1 MAIPGY
7 KILKKIGDG
16 GMSSVYLAI
25 QLSVGREVALK
36 VLSPELRNEKNFI
49 EKFFR
54 EANIVGTLSHPNI
67 VSIYDVGTHDGHY
80 YIAMDY
86 LPGDACSD
94 RIKAAAIDL
103 RLALRIM
110 RDIASALEYAHERG
124 FVHCDV
130 KPDNILFR
138 HDGSAVLTD
147 FGIAIATSIASRGA
161 MVGVAGTPHYMSPE
175 QTQGSGIDG
184 RADLYSLGVVFYEM
198 LVHEVPFKGKDAVAV
213 AMKHMTAP
221 IPQLPEHL
229 REFQPVINRLLAKKP
244 AARFQSGRELI
255 AAIDAIAEVQET
267 PRSRARSSGGS
278 DLLQS
283 TFAAPASALSA
294 LGSIATSKLE
304 VLRRLQFSPRYGL
317 VLQGAG
323 AHLLELRGVEADA
336 DRESDTTSF
345 NTTAFQRNLGEALQQ
360 NMARR
365 LVGPLWIVLLF
376 LALLI
381 AIAATQFGELFG
393 SAFWRRLNGPE
404 IISTVE
410 TAPAVSQPSV
420 PPTPTVPAPPQAAA
434 SITTSNNVT
443 TETPV
448 DGTVATAPINSGAG
462 ASAIASQSAEGDAA
476 DKSAEPLV
484 ASDSAAISADAAA
497 TDSVPPQ
504 DGATAA
510 AIDPTAVAAPIEP
523 PKTYKFTLN
532 VSPADAQIRVT
543 NIKPKY
549 TPAMELP
556 AGKYH
561 VIVSKPGYVPQ
572 DTWVVVRKKDLVA
585 DIALQQIIVKPRYT
599 AGQDIQDSLGEAGL
613 GPAMIVLPRGS
624 FTMGDND
631 LDNAAPTRTI
641 RIDNLIAV
649 ARHETTNDE
658 YAAYA
663 KAAGKSMAATGGK
676 DGGSHPV
683 VMVNWQQANDYARWL
698 SETTGQRYRLPT
710 EAEWEYAARAGSA
723 GDYPWGSK
731 SAKKKANCS
740 LGCDSE
746 YIRFLSSSSAPVE
759 HYSPNAWGIYDTTGN
774 VAEWVQDC
782 YHPSYV
788 GAPPVAS
795 AWVAGSC
802 DKRALRGGSFKSKST
817 EITNASRAGESAAT
831 QKKFIGFRVVR
842 EIVE

>member
-16 GMSSVYLAI
+16 GMSSVYLSI

-94 RIKAAAIDL
+94 RIKAGEIDL
-103 RLALRIM
+103 HTGLRII
-110 RDIASALEYAHERG
+110 RDIAAALDYAHERG

-147 FGIAIATSIASRGA
+147 FGIAIAANVASRGSIA
-161 MVGVAGTPHYMSPE
+161 GVAGTPHYMSPE

-244 AARFQSGRELI
+244 ASRFQSGRELI
-255 AAIDAIAEVQET
+255 AAIDVIAEVQES
-267 PRSRARSSGGS
+267 PRGRGRSSGGS

-294 LGSIATSKLE
+294 LGRFANGKLE
-304 VLRRLQFSPRYGL
+304 ILRRLQFSPRYGL

-323 AHLLELRGVEADA
+323 SHLLDVPDA
-336 DRESDTTSF
+336 DSSNDSNGDTTSF
-345 NTTAFQRNLGEALQQ
+345 NTTSFRRNLGEALQQ
-360 NMARR
+360 NMAQRI
-365 LVGPLWIVLLF
+365 VAPIWIALLLLVLL
-376 LALLI
+376 LAILT
-381 AIAATQFGELFG
+381 TQFGGIFG
-393 SAFWRRLNGPE
+393 SAFWRQLSGPE
-404 IISTVE
+404 IVSVVE
-410 TAPAVSQPSV
+410 TPPTSPQPPAKMAVPATASTTPAPASSSTSTAITATDENNAATKTTVNEMSAPAVSAEGG
-420 PPTPTVPAPPQAAA
+420 TVVDPAAVVETNGATGAA
-434 SITTSNNVT
+434 S
-443 TETPV
+443 
-448 DGTVATAPINSGAG
+448 DG
-462 ASAIASQSAEGDAA
+462 SALPQDAA
-476 DKSAEPLV
+476 L
-484 ASDSAAISADAAA
+484 
-497 TDSVPPQ
+497 
-504 DGATAA
+504 TAVG
-510 AIDPTAVAAPIEP
+510 DVAAPAPVEP
-523 PKTYKFTLN
+523 PKTYKFSLN
-532 VSPADAQIRVT
+532 VNPADADIRVV

-549 TPAMELP
+549 SPAMELP

-561 VIVSKPGYVPQ
+561 VMISKPGYISQ
-572 DTWVVVRKKDLVA
+572 DMWLVIRKKDLIT
-585 DIALQQIIVKPRYT
+585 DIKLQQIIVKPRYT
-599 AGQDIQDSLGEAGL
+599 AGQVIQDSLGAAGL
-613 GPAMIVLPRGS
+613 GPAMIILPRGS
-624 FTMGDND
+624 FTMGNSDIS
-631 LDNAAPTRTI
+631 NAAPTRLI
-641 RIDNLIAV
+641 RIDKLIAF
-649 ARHETTNDE
+649 ARNETTYDD
-658 YAAYA
+658 YAIYA
-663 KAAGKSMAATGGK
+663 KSYGKPMPEAPAKHSGRN
-676 DGGSHPV
+676 PV
-683 VMVNWQQANDYARWL
+683 AMVNWQQASDYARWL
-698 SETTGQRYRLPT
+698 TETSGQRYRLPT
-710 EAEWEYAARAGSA
+710 EAEWEYAARAGST
-723 GDYPWGSK
+723 GEYWWNS
-731 SAKKKANCS
+731 SNAKKKANCS

-746 YIRFLSSSSAPVE
+746 FIRFLSASSAPVA
-759 HYSPNAWGIYDTTGN
+759 HYSPNAWGIYDTAGN
-774 VAEWVQDC
+774 IAEWVQDC
-782 YHPSYV
+782 YHPSFV
-788 GAPPVAS
+788 GAPPVAN

-802 DKRALRGGSFKSKST
+802 DKRTLRGGSFKSKAV
-817 EITNASRAGESAAT
+817 EITSASREGSEAAT

>member
-94 RIKAAAIDL
+94 RIKASEIDL
-103 RLALRIM
+103 HTGLRII
-110 RDIASALEYAHERG
+110 RDIASALDYAHERG

-147 FGIAIATSIASRGA
+147 FGIAIAANVASRGSIA
-161 MVGVAGTPHYMSPE
+161 GVAGTPHYMSPE

-229 REFQPVINRLLAKKP
+229 KEFQPIINRLLAKKP
-244 AARFQSGRELI
+244 ASRYQSGRELI
-255 AAIDAIAEVQET
+255 AAIDVIAEVQES
-267 PRSRARSSGGS
+267 PRGRSRSASGGG

-294 LGSIATSKLE
+294 VGRFANSKLD

-323 AHLLELRGVEADA
+323 SHLLDTHGADMGA
-336 DRESDTTSF
+336 DSEGDTTSF
-345 NTTAFQRNLGEALQQ
+345 NTTSFRRNLGEALQQ
-360 NMARR
+360 NLARR
-365 LVGPLWIVLLF
+365 LVAPIWIALLL
-376 LALLI
+376 LALLVSI
-381 AIAATQFGELFG
+381 LATQFGQLFG
-393 SAFWRRLNGPE
+393 SAFWRQLSGPE
-404 IISTVE
+404 IVSVVE
-410 TAPAVSQPSV
+410 PAPQIATPKPPAAAAPATAPPVA
-420 PPTPTVPAPPQAAA
+420 APPVAATATENSAAEMPAADMNTAAA
-434 SITTSNNVT
+434 L
-443 TETPV
+443 PV
-448 DGTVATAPINSGAG
+448 DGAADAGSTIPTDPAQAPLDANTAPMM
-462 ASAIASQSAEGDAA
+462 AA
-476 DKSAEPLV
+476 DGS
-484 ASDSAAISADAAA
+484 
-497 TDSVPPQ
+497 TMPQ
-504 DGATAA
+504 DGAPVVAGDLPAEAA
-510 AIDPTAVAAPIEP
+510 VPVEP
-523 PKTYKFTLN
+523 PKTYKFSLN
-532 VSPADAQIRVT
+532 VNPADAGIRIV

-549 TPAMELP
+549 SPEMQLP

-561 VIVSKPGYVPQ
+561 VMISKPGYIPQ
-572 DTWVVVRKKDLVA
+572 DRWLVVRNKDLVT
-585 DIALQQIIVKPRYT
+585 DITLEKIIVRPRYT
-599 AGQDIQDSLGEAGL
+599 AGQVIQDSLGDAGI

-624 FTMGDND
+624 FTMGND
-631 LDNAAPTRTI
+631 EITNAAPARTI
-641 RIDNLIAV
+641 RIEKLIAF
-649 ARHETTNDE
+649 ARHEVTYDD
-658 YAAYA
+658 YALYA
-663 KAAGKSMAATGGK
+663 TATGKPMPEPAGKHTG
-676 DGGSHPV
+676 DHPV
-683 VMVNWQQANDYARWL
+683 AMVTWQQASDYARWL
-698 SETTGQRYRLPT
+698 TENTGQRYRLPT
-710 EAEWEYAARAGSA
+710 EAEWEYAARAGTT
-723 GDYPWGSK
+723 GNYWWKGK
-731 SAKKKANCS
+731 EAKKKANCS

-746 YIRFLSSSSAPVE
+746 YIRFLSSSSAPVG
-759 HYSPNAWGIYDTTGN
+759 HYAPNAWGIYDTAGN

-788 GAPPVAS
+788 GAPPVAT
-795 AWVAGSC
+795 AWIAGSC
-802 DKRALRGGSFKSKST
+802 NKRPVRGGSFKNKAA
-817 EITNASRAGESAAT
+817 EITNASREGVDAST

>member
-94 RIKAAAIDL
+94 RIRASEIDL
-103 RLALRIM
+103 HNGLRII
-110 RDIASALEYAHERG
+110 RDIASALDYAHERG

-147 FGIAIATSIASRGA
+147 FGIAIAANVASRGSIA
-161 MVGVAGTPHYMSPE
+161 GVAGTPHYMSPE

-221 IPQLPEHL
+221 IPQLPDHL
-229 REFQPVINRLLAKKP
+229 KEFQPVINRLLAKKP
-244 AARFQSGRELI
+244 ASRYQSGRELI
-255 AAIDAIAEVQET
+255 AAIDAIAEVQES
-267 PRSRARSSGGS
+267 PRGRGRTSSGGS

-294 LGSIATSKLE
+294 VGRFAHGKLDL
-304 VLRRLQFSPRYGL
+304 LRRLQFSPRYGL

-323 AHLLELRGVEADA
+323 SNLLAVPGADTN
-336 DRESDTTSF
+336 DDSEGDTTSF
-345 NTTAFQRNLGEALQQ
+345 NTTSFRRNLGEALQQ
-360 NMARR
+360 NLARR
-365 LVGPLWIVLLF
+365 LVAPIWIALL
-376 LALLI
+376 LLVLLI
-381 AIAATQFGELFG
+381 AILATQFGQIFG
-393 SAFWRRLNGPE
+393 SAFWRQLNGPE
-404 IISTVE
+404 IVSLVEPDLRVGATPSASSTSPTT
-410 TAPAVSQPSV
+410 TAAPVTAQVAERS
-420 PPTPTVPAPPQAAA
+420 TPTDMPAAGPLPADPNTAAPDGAETVPMQSELATQSPLDPNAAITVAADGSAMPQDPAALAAA
-434 SITTSNNVT
+434 NAIAA
-443 TETPV
+443 TPV
-448 DGTVATAPINSGAG
+448 
-462 ASAIASQSAEGDAA
+462 
-476 DKSAEPLV
+476 
-484 ASDSAAISADAAA
+484 
-497 TDSVPPQ
+497 
-504 DGATAA
+504 
-510 AIDPTAVAAPIEP
+510 EP
-523 PKTYKFTLN
+523 PKTYKFSLN
-532 VSPADAQIRVT
+532 VKPADADIRIV

-549 TPAMELP
+549 SPAMELP

-561 VIVSKPGYVPQ
+561 VVISKPGFIPQ
-572 DTWVVVRKKDLVA
+572 DRWLVIRKKDLTT
-585 DIALQQIIVKPRYT
+585 DITLEKVVVKPRYT
-599 AGQDIQDSLGEAGL
+599 AGQVIQDSLGGAGL

-624 FTMGDND
+624 FTMGND
-631 LDNAAPTRTI
+631 DIVNAAPTRLI
-641 RIDNLIAV
+641 RIEKLIAFGRYEV
-649 ARHETTNDE
+649 TYDE
-658 YAAYA
+658 YALYA
-663 KAAGKSMAATGGK
+663 KATGKAMPEAPAKNGGK
-676 DGGSHPV
+676 NPV
-683 VMVNWQQANDYARWL
+683 AMINWQQANDYARWL
-698 SETTGQRYRLPT
+698 SDNTGQRYRLPT
-710 EAEWEYAARAGSA
+710 EAEWEYAARAGST
-723 GDYPWGSK
+723 GNYWWNGNQ
-731 SAKKKANCS
+731 AKKKANCS

-746 YIRFLSSSSAPVE
+746 YIHFLSASSAPVG
-759 HYSPNAWGIYDTTGN
+759 HYAPNAWGIYDTAGN

-788 GAPPVAS
+788 GAPPVAT

-802 DKRALRGGSFKSKST
+802 NKRPLRGGSFKSKST
-817 EITNASRAGESAAT
+817 EITNASREGVDAST
-831 QKKFIGFRVVR
+831 QKKFIGLRVVR